1 MQTRIKTKLT
11 AGLLILFAVIL
22 AFGGLGIF
30 YVKRLSADAGKILKD
45 NHISLEYCNRM
56 LKALNEFPEDLSM
69 VPAFE
74 NNLKL
79 EENNIT
85 EPGEFEA
92 TAEVRELF
100 EQFKKDPQGFRDYRQ
115 MRRAILTIE
124 DVNQIAIIH
133 KNVVAAN
140 TAIQATFWLTLIV
153 VVLSVAAFTF
163 VLNFPSVIAK
173 PIRILSEGIKE
184 IAGKNY
190 SKRVQWDKHDEF
202 GELAEAFNSMAEK
215 LDEYEHSNLAE
226 MRFEKNRI
234 ETIINKMNDGVV
246 VLNDKN
252 EILFFN
258 AVAEN
263 LFGLQQEDAVGQ
275 YAPDI
280 ALSNDLLR
288 TVLQKN
294 VEKKLRIVV
303 DSKENFFAQESI
315 PIQTDSTAGGVVIIL
330 RNVTP
335 FQELDAAKTNFIATI
350 SHELKTPLFALKVG
364 GQLLDDK
371 RVGELN
377 DDQSEIL
384 TSIRDNTERLLK
396 ITDELLN
403 MSQVETGRIQL
414 KMEPVK
420 AGDIVE
426 KAVSAVEWQAGQLHM
441 NVYKEIAEDL
451 PVIQADE
458 EKATWV
464 LINFLTN
471 AMKYSDGGSDIG
483 ISVKKEKGHVSFM
496 VIDHGRGI
504 EEKYLPYIFDKYFKA
519 PGTRERSGTGLGLA
533 ISKEFIEALG
543 GEIWVQSTF
552 GKGSVFGFS
561 LAAMSP
567 AGQVNC

>member
-1 MQTRIKTKLT
+1 MT

-45 NHISLEYCNRM
+45 NHISLEYCNHM

-69 VPAFE
+69 IPVFE

-92 TAEVRELF
+92 TVEVRQLF
-100 EQFKKDPQGFRDYRQ
+100 EQFKKDPRGFQDYRRI
-115 MRRAILTIE
+115 RRAILTIE

-153 VVLSVAAFTF
+153 VVLSLAAFTF
-163 VLNFPSVIAK
+163 VLNFPSVISK
-173 PIRILSEGIKE
+173 PIRILSEGIRE
-184 IAGKNY
+184 IANKNY

-202 GELAEAFNSMAEK
+202 GKLAEAFNSMAEK

-234 ETIINKMNDGVV
+234 ETIINKMNDGVI

-252 EILFFN
+252 KILFFN

-263 LFGLQQEDAVGQ
+263 LFGLQQQDTVGQ

-280 ALSNDLLR
+280 ALNNDLLR
-288 TVLQKN
+288 TVLQKDGG
-294 VEKKLRIVV
+294 KKLRIVTGG
-303 DSKENFFAQESI
+303 KENFFARESI
-315 PIQTDSTAGGVVIIL
+315 PIQTDNTAGGIVIIL

-364 GQLLDDK
+364 GQLLDDE
-371 RVGELN
+371 RVGRLN
-377 DDQSEIL
+377 SDQSEIL
-384 TSIRDNTERLLK
+384 SSIRSNTERLLK

-403 MSQVETGRIQL
+403 MSQVETGKIQL
-414 KMEPVK
+414 KVGPVK
-420 AGDIVE
+420 ACDIVD
-426 KAVSAVEWQAGQLHM
+426 KAIGAVGWQAGQLHM
-441 NVYKEIAEDL
+441 KLYKEVEDNL
-451 PVIQADE
+451 PVMQVDE
-458 EKATWV
+458 EKVTWV

-471 AMKYSDGGSDIG
+471 AMKYSDSGSDIR
-483 ISVKKEKGHVSFM
+483 IRVKEEEGHVSFM
-496 VIDHGRGI
+496 VIDQGRGI
-504 EEKYLPYIFDKYFKA
+504 EEKYLSYIFDKYFKV

-543 GEIWVQSTF
+543 GRIWVQSIP
-552 GKGSVFGFS
+552 GKGSIFGFS
-561 LAAMSP
+561 LATMSH